1 MEEQILQL
9 NTQPG
14 ASAPQAEPELCGP
27 PDISSD
33 ERAKNRY
40 ADVISALVDDAVKNK
55 TPSVLANVL
64 AFNLAWLVVEYG
76 PGAAG
81 HVLERL
87 GTHISYFVER
97 NRAAK
102 EAGEAREAGRL
113 AH

>member
-9 NTQPG
+9 NTTQPG
-14 ASAPQAEPELCGP
+14 ASAPQAEAETRV
-27 PDISSD
+27 PDISPD
-33 ERAKNRY
+33 DQARDRY

-87 GTHISYFVER
+87 GTHISYFIER
-97 NRAAK
+97 NRATK